1 MRRKKYI
8 RPQID
13 SIIIDNEISLILM
26 SYGDDD
32 NPPPPPPFG
41 AQQANPF
48 EENSFK
54 DNNN

>member
-1 MRRKKYI
+1 MQKKKYQK
-8 RPQID
+8 PQLD
-13 SIIIDNEISLILM
+13 KIIIDNEVSLIMM

-54 DNNN
+54 DTKK

>member
-1 MRRKKYI
+1 MHKKQYI
-8 RPQID
+8 KPQIEG
-13 SIIIDNEISLILM
+13 IFIDNEISLIMM

-48 EENSFK
+48 E
-54 DNNN
+54 DNAFNDTNK